1 MIPHHAQEIN
11 TTTGQLAGKDTN
23 MDTDT
28 IIKILCNHSIP
39 YQVRAGR
46 VLADSME
53 SGTALFEH
61 VTDVTDFSRSELAV
75 WLGY

>member
-1 MIPHHAQEIN
+1 
-11 TTTGQLAGKDTN
+11 

-39 YQVRAGR
+39 YQVRVGR